1 MEICIALLVLMGLTV
16 IRQEDMA
23 AIREIEEQ
31 QETAPR
37 RRRRRAQC

>member
-1 MEICIALLVLMGLTV
+1 MEICIALLVLLGMTV
-16 IRQEDMA
+16 IRQEDTA
-23 AIREIEEQ
+23 DIQEIEKQ